1 MACLVLICQSRLER
15 KTVKRKRVFATLK
28 VLGSVLGQL
37 TDELPEEVRSTV
49 FSNIILFMAAHTL
62 ILQLLILWTISGLFW
77 EFELLCFFQATI
89 FFFFIL
95 SLWKVKIACICNFF
109 TLFFQVDFIYFL
121 RHFNML
127 CNMCF
132 DLLLYSP
139 AYHSPYAMFLVEL
152 GASKPSQKSR

>member
-62 ILQLLILWTISGLFW
+62 IFQLLILWTISGLFW

-89 FFFFIL
+89 FFSSFFLFEKLKLHAYATSLLSSSRLIL
-95 SLWKVKIACICNFF
+95 FISCAISTCYAICAS
-109 TLFFQVDFIYFL
+109 IYFSTL
-121 RHFNML
+121 LPTTVPML
-127 CNMCF
+127 CF
-132 DLLLYSP
+132 W
-139 AYHSPYAMFLVEL
+139 
-152 GASKPSQKSR
+152 

>member
-62 ILQLLILWTISGLFW
+62 IFQLLILWTISGLFW

-89 FFFFIL
+89 FFFLHSF
-95 SLWKVKIACICNFF
+95 SLKSSNCMHM
-109 TLFFQVDFIYFL
+109 Q
-121 RHFNML
+121 
-127 CNMCF
+127 
-132 DLLLYSP
+132 LLYSLLPGWFYLFP
-139 AYHSPYAMFLVEL
+139 APFQHVMQYVLRSTSLLSCLPQSLCYVFGRAWCF
-152 GASKPSQKSR
+152 